1 MLVAALGVVEVVE
14 VAVGFQPHHF
24 ANVDACVQDTVLFND
39 TIMNNIRYGRLSATD
54 EEVLV
59 AAKMAHIHD
68 FVLGMPDGYS
78 TLVGERG
85 LKLSGVCVVYVVC
98 AGCTWCVCTRCV
110 CSKPRA
116 HAVTCKHGCAYYRG
130 LCRSVFVV
138 LLSLPCHS
146 PLLHVKLAHIANTQ
160 PRRGCRACAQA
171 ARAPRRVGVVGAV
184 S

>member
-98 AGCTWCVCTRCV
+98 AGCTWCVY
-110 CSKPRA
+110 
-116 HAVTCKHGCAYYRG
+116 AVR
-130 LCRSVFVV
+130 V
-138 LLSLPCHS
+138 
-146 PLLHVKLAHIANTQ
+146 Q
-160 PRRGCRACAQA
+160 QA
-171 ARAPRRVGVVGAV
+171 ARPCRYLQARLCLL
-184 S
+184 